1 MKIGELAERAGVAPR
16 MLRYYEQQG
25 LLAARR
31 GDNGYRDYDERDVG
45 RAQRIR
51 SLIRSGV
58 PTRLIGPIL
67 QMEGRDPSWTDGCT
81 ADLASELTDEL
92 RAIRERIAC
101 LTTSESSITEY
112 LVRTGHGADVE
123 RLPRQPPAASA
134 PGRVG

>member
-1 MKIGELAERAGVAPR
+1 MKIGELADRAGVAPR

-31 GDNGYRDYDERDVG
+31 SDNGYRDYDESDVG

-51 SLIRSGV
+51 SLIRAGV

-92 RAIRERIAC
+92 HAIRERIAC
-101 LTTSESSITEY
+101 LTMSEGSITEY
-112 LVRTGHGADVE
+112 LVRTGHAVE
-123 RLPRQPPAASA
+123 VDRPTSA